1 MPASTVG
8 YTLLPIPP
16 RIRIVPRSTNNST
29 PNAAS
34 PIVLCGRILANA
46 AVPLVLTD
54 ALHASDLLPKMR
66 IRFDSHASNV
76 AEDDEN
82 TLWTDSQDY
91 GADEILYTTGI
102 VLIDKTGKLMH
113 EITTL
118 FGVYPQLFYNCSIR
132 FTQVWRPIRTASH
145 LSQRADL
152 TELSE
157 RSFSIRM
164 ACGGE
169 GVSGEGLGGPAE
181 VLSSGR
187 FVAHRSVLAQ
197 VWTSQV
203 FSA

>member
-1 MPASTVG
+1 LPEETFITAATIWFVIAYMPASTVG

-29 PNAAS
+29 PNAAY

-102 VLIDKTGKLMH
+102 VLIDKTGKLIR

-118 FGVYPQLFYNCSIR
+118 FWGLS
-132 FTQVWRPIRTASH
+132 PIVPFALRK
-145 LSQRADL
+145 
-152 TELSE
+152 
-157 RSFSIRM
+157 
-164 ACGGE
+164 CGAQY
-169 GVSGEGLGGPAE
+169 GP
-181 VLSSGR
+181 LHICRKGR
-187 FVAHRSVLAQ
+187 I
-197 VWTSQV
+197 
-203 FSA
+203 